1 MALTPTDNEAFYREV
16 DEELRRDQVQQLFS
30 RYGIIGIVVVLL
42 FLAGLGGYF
51 WWQTSK
57 DRQAAEQAETLS
69 AIYADID
76 AGKLKEAAP
85 RLDQMIADGNDG
97 YRMAALLT
105 KAALAAESGDDAAAI
120 AAYKRIAA
128 DEEAAQVYRDLALLR
143 QTAIEYDNLT
153 PALVI
158 QRLKPLAVEGN
169 PWFASAGEMVALA
182 YLEQQKPELAAP
194 IFAAIAKDEGVPP
207 TVQSRAAQMAQSLGV
222 DTEQADAAGAT
233 RK

>member
-16 DEELRRDQVQQLFS
+16 DEELRREQVQQLFR
-30 RYGIIGIVVVLL
+30 RYGIIGLVVVVL

-51 WWQTSK
+51 WWQTEQ
-57 DRQAAEQAETLS
+57 DRQAAEQAQALS

-76 AGKLKEAAP
+76 AGKMKEAAP
-85 RLDQMIADGNDG
+85 RLDQLAKDGNEG

-105 KAALAAESGDDAAAI
+105 KAALAAESGEDAAAI
-120 AAYKRIAA
+120 ATYKQIAA
-128 DEEAAQVYRDLALLR
+128 SEETAQVYRDLALVR
-143 QTAIEYDNLT
+143 QTAIEYDKLT
-153 PALVI
+153 PALII

-169 PWFASAGEMVALA
+169 PWFGSAGEMVALA

-194 IFAAIAKDEGVPP
+194 IFAAIAKDQGVPP
-207 TVQSRAAQMAQSLGV
+207 TVQSRAVQMAQSLGV